1 MRRDSIFYQLFQQL
15 PLTLFDL
22 LDVTPTNVS
31 GYRFDSVE
39 VKEASFRIDGVF
51 LPPENDPPGI
61 VYFCEVQ
68 FQKDE
73 KLYERL
79 FSESLLYFCLYRAH
93 FSDWRVVIIYPSRK
107 IEQSNWLPFQD
118 FVQSPRVHRIYLEEL
133 TNSPELPLGLALMR
147 LTILQE
153 KEAPTVAREIL
164 ARSQQEPESISCAII
179 ELLTTILVYK
189 FTHLSREE
197 VEEMLGFT
205 ATELHKTRFY
215 QEIKEEGERIGEQR
229 GRQEGELTLI
239 LRLLTRR
246 LGTVPEA
253 LRLRLENLSVLQL
266 ETLVDVL
273 LDFQCFSDLQ
283 LWLDNLQKNNS
294 SCT

>member
-15 PLTLFDL
+15 PQTLFDL
-22 LDVTPTNVS
+22 LDVTPANVS

-51 LPPENDPPGI
+51 LPPENDPSGI

-79 FSESLLYFCLYRAH
+79 FSESLLYFYLYRDR
-93 FSDWRVVIIYPSRK
+93 FFDWRVVIIYPSKK
-107 IEQSNWLPFQD
+107 IEQSNLHPFQD
-118 FVQSPRVHRIYLEEL
+118 FIQSSRVHRIYLEEL
-133 TNSPELPLGLALMR
+133 TDSKELPLGLALMR
-147 LTILQE
+147 LTILEE
-153 KEAPTVAREIL
+153 KETPAVVREIL
-164 ARSQQEPESISCAII
+164 DWSQQEPESISCAII

-197 VEEMLGFT
+197 VEKMLGFT

-215 QEIKEEGERIGEQR
+215 QEVKEEGERIGEQR
-229 GRQEGELTLI
+229 GRQEGEFTLI

-253 LRLRLENLSVLQL
+253 LRCRLENLSVLQL
-266 ETLVDVL
+266 EILVDVL
-273 LDFQCFSDLQ
+273 LDFKTFSDLQ
-283 LWLDNLQKNNS
+283 LWLDNLEENHS
-294 SCT
+294 SYK